1 MVANIAVFHF
11 SHTCF
16 YRYMLL
22 ESSSH
27 LYIAAHTLLL
37 FFFLLS
43 LKNPKA
49 ARLAHHWEKI
59 GPL

>member
-1 MVANIAVFHF
+1 MAANIAVFHF

-27 LYIAAHTLLL
+27 LYITL